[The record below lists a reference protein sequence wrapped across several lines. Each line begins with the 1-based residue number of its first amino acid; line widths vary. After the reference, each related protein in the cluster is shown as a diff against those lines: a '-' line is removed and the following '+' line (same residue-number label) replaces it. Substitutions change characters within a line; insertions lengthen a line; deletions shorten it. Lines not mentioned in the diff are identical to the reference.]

1 MPLIVRRQTMPT
13 KQDCSGYQRILA
25 RHRPL
30 SFLEIGKECLP
41 ANQDRLGQ
49 LLGRRCKSPPRLG
62 KPAGKSWA
70 MVNGRLLQSEFQ
82 LRQRDNANHEIVLFG
97 YSSRKLCRNAFTFQQ
112 REQIRIQKNAH
123 LNRNR

>member
-1 MPLIVRRQTMPT
+1 MSFIMRRQSMPT

-30 SFLEIGKECLP
+30 SFLKIAKEFLP

-49 LLGRRCKSPPRLG
+49 LLGRRCKSPSRLG

-70 MVNGRLLQSEFQ
+70 MG
-82 LRQRDNANHEIVLFG
+82 
-97 YSSRKLCRNAFTFQQ
+97 
-112 REQIRIQKNAH
+112 
-123 LNRNR
+123 NRRSL